1 MELQLLDSKTAPE
14 QSLLKITV
22 NETGSVLS
30 LASALHEILGE
41 DTLCN
46 HVSALF
52 DSRLAESIIET
63 LQYAHKRKKLIQN
76 RLSGSMTTPDELYV
90 TCSII
95 YYPLREKG
103 IITLQIDESIKYNEK
118 MLHRFFKTSVTPMA
132 LLDEEGFFLQISDSF
147 YKCFPEP
154 PALEKIH
161 LHHFLEC
168 FQKTQGGNAAEYML
182 AAEQYSI
189 YETKLT
195 LLADGSVRHFNIRLR
210 HDPETNAYIVKAFD
224 ITEQEEIYRRLE
236 HSDQL
241 SITGEIAASIAHE
254 VRNPMTTLHGFLQL
268 LEHKVTGDAHKYV
281 TVIQEEVIRINE
293 ILNEMLTLAKPIVDE
308 VTIFSLSVLVDDV
321 LTLLRPKA
329 LLDQITVVCDN
340 RLTEPAL
347 IQANPNRMKQVLV
360 NLLKNSMEAMDN
372 SGILTVQL
380 SEQEEGML
388 QLLVSDTGTGM
399 DKEMVE
405 TIFNP
410 FVSSKEGGTGLG
422 LPFVKKTITE
432 YGGSVAVS
440 SELGKGT
447 VFYLTMPKQPYN

>member
-22 NETGSVLS
+22 DETGSVVS
-30 LASALHEILGE
+30 FTNALHEILGS
-41 DTLCN
+41 TAFCN
-46 HVSALF
+46 HISALF
-52 DSRLAESIIET
+52 DSRLAEKILET
-63 LQYAHKRKKLIQN
+63 IHYAHKRKKLVQN
-76 RLSGSMTTPDELYV
+76 RLSGSMITPEKLCV

-103 IITLQIDESIKYNEK
+103 IITLQIDESIKNNEK
-118 MLHRFFKTSVTPMA
+118 TLHCFFKTSVTPMA
-132 LLDEEGFFLQISDSF
+132 LLDKEGFFLQISESF
-147 YKCFPEP
+147 SKRFPYP
-154 PALEKIH
+154 PEVEKIH
-161 LHHFLEC
+161 LHDFLGR
-168 FQKTQGGNAAEYML
+168 FQRAQADNAAECML
-182 AAEQYSI
+182 AAAEYSM
-189 YETKLT
+189 YEEKLT
-195 LLADGSVRHFNIRLR
+195 LHEDGAVRHFNMRLR
-210 HDPETNAYIVKAFD
+210 YAPETNAYIVKTFD
-224 ITEQEEIYRRLE
+224 ITEQEDLYRRLE

-360 NLLKNSMEAMDN
+360 NLLKNSMEAMDD

-380 SEQEEGML
+380 SEQEEGVL

-399 DKEMVE
+399 DKETVE

-447 VFYLTMPKQPYN
+447 VFCLTMPKQPYN

>member
-1 MELQLLDSKTAPE
+1 MEPQLLDTKTAPE

-22 NETGSVLS
+22 SETGSVLS
-30 LASALHEILGE
+30 LTSALHEILGG
-41 DTLCN
+41 DAFCN
-46 HVSALF
+46 HISALF
-52 DSRLAESIIET
+52 DSQLAESIVET

-76 RLSGSMTTPDELYV
+76 RLSGSMITPEKLCV

-103 IITLQIDESIKYNEK
+103 IITLQIDESIKNNEK
-118 MLHRFFKTSVTPMA
+118 ILHCFFKTSVTPLA
-132 LLDEEGFFLQISDSF
+132 LLDGEGFFLQISESF
-147 YKCFPEP
+147 SKCFPYP

-161 LHHFLEC
+161 LHHFLER
-168 FQKTQGGNAAEYML
+168 FHRTQADNAAECML
-182 AAEQYSI
+182 AAEEYGA
-189 YETKLT
+189 YEEKLT
-195 LLADGSVRHFNIRLR
+195 LHEDGAVCHFNMRLR
-210 HDPETNAYIVKAFD
+210 YARETNAYIVTTFD
-224 ITEQEEIYRRLE
+224 ITEQEELYRRLE

-293 ILNEMLTLAKPIVDE
+293 ILSEMLTLAKPVVDE

-329 LLDQITVVCDN
+329 LLDQITVICDN

-360 NLLKNSMEAMDN
+360 NLLKNSMEAMSA

-380 SEQEEGML
+380 SEQEDGML
-388 QLLVSDTGTGM
+388 QVLVSDNGAGM
-399 DKEMVE
+399 DKEMIE
-405 TIFNP
+405 TIFSP
-410 FVSSKEGGTGLG
+410 FVSSKQGGTGLG

-447 VFYLTMPKQPYN
+447 VFCLTIPRYTCN